1 VELQERYSDVRFND
15 EGVALQGEALIA
27 FARGRRKLITA
38 LERIDEALLAALPE
52 VEVISKYGV
61 GTDMVDKAAML
72 RHGVRLGWTSGVNKR
87 SVTEL
92 VIAFMISL
100 LRGLPQAS
108 HEVSEGTWK
117 NREGRQLSDR
127 VVGIIGCGNIGKD
140 LTPILRAFGCSVL
153 AHDIL
158 DFPEFYAAH
167 RVEPVGLEELLRR
180 SDIVSLHVPLDDTT
194 RGMLSAER
202 LALLKP
208 DALLI
213 NTARGGLVDEVA
225 LKAML
230 IDGRLAGAGFDVFA
244 TEPPEDIE
252 LLGLPHFLATP
263 HIGGSSEEAV
273 LAMGRAAI
281 RGLDENRLP
290 GAD

>member
-1 VELQERYSDVRFND
+1 MRFND

-27 FARGRRKLITA
+27 FARGRHKLITA
-38 LERIDEALLAALPE
+38 LERIDESFLAAVPE
-52 VEVISKYGV
+52 LEVVSKYGV
-61 GTDMVDKAAML
+61 GTDMLDTQAMV

-92 VIAFMISL
+92 AIAFMIAL

-108 HEVSEGTWK
+108 RELSAGVWK
-117 NREGRQLSDR
+117 NRQGRQLSHR
-127 VVGIIGCGNIGKD
+127 VVGIVGCGHIGKD
-140 LTPILRAFGCSVL
+140 ITPVLRALGCSVL

-158 DFPEFYAAH
+158 EFPEFYAAH
-167 RVEPVGLEELLRR
+167 GVEPVGLDDLLRR
-180 SDIVSLHVPLDDTT
+180 SDIVTLHVPLDATT
-194 RGMLSAER
+194 RGMLSAEK

-225 LKAML
+225 LKTML

-244 TEPPEDIE
+244 TEPPQDAE
-252 LLGLPHFLATP
+252 LLGLPTFLATP
-263 HIGGSSEEAV
+263 HVGGSSEEAV

-281 RGLDENRLP
+281 RGLDDNRLP
-290 GAD
+290 GTD